1 MTTIYLIRHSA
12 PFLEIDNYKDY
23 KNVLWSEYNK
33 NMILSIH
40 GEENAR
46 KLCNLEE
53 LTNIDDIYASNS
65 FRAIG
70 TAKYI
75 SENNGIKI
83 KLDSRID
90 EREFGINK
98 LIELPDNFNKISFD
112 NKDFKINDGESLN
125 DVDHRL
131 QSFIN
136 EILETNNKKIV
147 IVLHGIILLSYL
159 QTICDKFSFDGK
171 KFNIQF
177 KNEIILDGN
186 LKNPSVYKIIFNEKK
201 NVESIKCLEV
211 NL

>member
-1 MTTIYLIRHSA
+1 MKTIYLVRHSA
-12 PFLEIDNYKDY
+12 PFVEIENYINNDNI
-23 KNVLWSEYNK
+23 LWNEFNK
-33 NMILSIH
+33 NMILSPL

>member
-1 MTTIYLIRHSA
+1 MKTIYLVRHSA
-12 PFLEIDNYKDY
+12 PFVEIENYINNDNI
-23 KNVLWSEYNK
+23 LWNEFNK
-33 NMILSIH
+33 NMILSPL
-40 GEENAR
+40 GEENAK
-46 KLCNLEE
+46 KLCNVNE
-53 LTNIDDIYASNS
+53 LKNIDEIYASNS